1 MREPEWT
8 LKFLPFSPV
17 VNKPKV
23 IFLPNSR
30 IESMSDK
37 EIREWLLRLH
47 HFFQEILI
55 ATNNKDT
62 SIKESLERVQEMTRA
77 LKEIHN
83 WINKKYGQ
91 DRPKSL

>member
-8 LKFLPFSPV
+8 LKFIPYSPV

-23 IFLPNSR
+23 IFLPNTR

-47 HFFQEILI
+47 HFFQEILT
-55 ATNNKDT
+55 ATN
-62 SIKESLERVQEMTRA
+62 KERSVKETLEKVQEMTRA
-77 LKEIHN
+77 IQEIHE

-91 DRPKSL
+91 DRPNQL